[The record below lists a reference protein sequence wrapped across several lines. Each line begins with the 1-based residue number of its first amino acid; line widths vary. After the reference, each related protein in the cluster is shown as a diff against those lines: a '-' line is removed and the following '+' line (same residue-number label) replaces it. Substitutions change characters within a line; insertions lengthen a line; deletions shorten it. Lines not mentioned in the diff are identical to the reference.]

1 MHLLAR
7 NNCRKCEAKLSEF
20 SSKCWSLISNI
31 IPGYAPAWHL
41 GIVAIGKMWLTLAAT
56 SHPVVVLVS
65 MQVVQMGAPILN
77 LRALGATILVYVL
90 SKIYEF
96 C

>member
-1 MHLLAR
+1 
-7 NNCRKCEAKLSEF
+7 
-20 SSKCWSLISNI
+20 
-31 IPGYAPAWHL
+31 
-41 GIVAIGKMWLTLAAT
+41 MWLTLAAT